1 MAIQVNGEEVFDD
14 DAKLT
19 PLAITNQRESQT
31 GEVTALDELLVYD
44 NETGENMKVSLEELS
59 PVFSSSGT
67 YAVTD
72 TSVGTGTEYLTGAI
86 IPSNTKKITILF
98 DRIDT
103 DGNRDFLIQ
112 LVTTTGVVSTNYDSY
127 STTGGN
133 NTTSTEGFV
142 IYKNGNPNPN
152 IGRME
157 ITRMGPSTNKWIA
170 NSHTFRNATAQDRV
184 GAGILDSYTGT
195 VNGLRITSAT
205 GGTTINLSGGTIS
218 IIVET

>member
-1 MAIQVNGEEVFDD
+1 MAIQVKGEEVFDD

-19 PLAITNQRESQT
+19 PLAITNQRESQA
-31 GEVTALDELLVYD
+31 GEVTSLDEILVYD

-59 PVFSSSGT
+59 PVLASFGT

-72 TSVGTGTEYLTGAI
+72 ASIGTGEEYLTGAI
-86 IPSNTKKITILF
+86 IPSNAKKITLLF

-112 LVTTTGVVSTNYDSY
+112 LVTTNGVVSTNYDSY

-152 IGRME
+152 IGYMD
-157 ITRMGPSTNKWIA
+157 ITRMGPATNKWIA
-170 NSHTFRNATAQDRV
+170 NSETFRNSTAQDRM
-184 GAGILDSYTGT
+184 GAGILDSYTGI
-195 VNGLRITSAT
+195 VNGIRITSAT
-205 GGTTINLSGGTIS
+205 GGSTINLSGGTIS
-218 IIVET
+218 VIVYT